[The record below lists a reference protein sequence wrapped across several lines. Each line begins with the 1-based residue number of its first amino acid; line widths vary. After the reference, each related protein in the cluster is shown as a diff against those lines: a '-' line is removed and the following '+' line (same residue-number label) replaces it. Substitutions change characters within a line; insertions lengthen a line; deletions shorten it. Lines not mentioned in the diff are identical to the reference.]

1 MRLTFGEQKSVN
13 SCTHDIKRMKET
25 AETKE
30 TAVLRRWQ
38 SQKRK
43 FAMRRVD
50 DGIIED
56 ILRS

>member
-1 MRLTFGEQKSVN
+1 MRLTFGKQKSVN

-30 TAVLRRWQ
+30 TAVLRRWR

-43 FAMRRVD
+43 FALRRVD
-50 DGIIED
+50 DGIKED